1 MSQHTLT
8 IYPTFEIED
17 PVELLDI
24 NIDSIKNVNCSN
36 FWNSRIKSLSQNI
49 VQPRTK
55 STFASSFPILALP
68 PISPIPF
75 FEEWLINWTSSAH
88 KFNQH
93 PKNKIEFKHI
103 DTLNESIFNDIVFG
117 HDFITL
123 NADMEDHFKELLD
136 NLPVKNDLMIEI
148 ELLKSKQK
156 LYMKHKKFVKKINNK
171 SVHYFDELTPSYITY
186 NSSKELNESCLF
198 DYEKTASYLELHC
211 YNELSL
217 LVKLIKNPDED
228 KIVPAVVVTD
238 LMGNPLEVHCY
249 YKKKCISPEIMK
261 ELKPNL
267 LSESFITDG
276 YFDKRDI
283 EFLNMT
289 MI

>member
-1 MSQHTLT
+1 MSRHTLT

-75 FEEWLINWTSSAH
+75 FDHCMDSLTGSTH

-103 DTLNESIFNDIVFG
+103 DMLNESIFNDIVFG

-123 NADMEDHFKELLD
+123 NADMENQFQNLLD
-136 NLPVKNDLMIEI
+136 DLQVDNDLIVEI
-148 ELLKSKQK
+148 ELLKSKKK
-156 LYMKHKKFVKKINNK
+156 LYIRQKKFMKKVNGR
-171 SVHYFDELTPSYITY
+171 SVHYFDELTPSNIKY
-186 NSSKELNESCLF
+186 NSATSLNETSIF
-198 DYEKTASYLELHC
+198 DYDKKVRYLEMHC

-217 LVKLIKNPDED
+217 LVKILNNPPED

-238 LMGNPLEVHCY
+238 LMGTPLEVHCY
-249 YKKKCISPEIMK
+249 YRNKCISPEMMR

-267 LSESFITDG
+267 LKEDFLVDG
-276 YFDKRDI
+276 YFDKRDL
-283 EFLNMT
+283 EFIDMA

>member
-17 PVELLDI
+17 PVELSDI

-36 FWNSRIKSLSQNI
+36 FWNSRIKSLSQSI
-49 VQPRTK
+49 GLQRPK
-55 STFASSFPILALP
+55 STYASSLPVIALP
-68 PISPIPF
+68 PMSPIPF
-75 FEEWLINWTSSAH
+75 FDHWLDHWTGSTH
-88 KFNQH
+88 KFKQR
-93 PKNKIEFKHI
+93 PKNKIEFKNI
-103 DTLNESIFNDIVFG
+103 DILNESIFNDIIFG

-123 NADMEDHFKELLD
+123 NADMEDQFKDLLD
-136 NLPVKNDLMIEI
+136 NLQVNNDLIVEI
-148 ELLKSKQK
+148 ELLKSKKK
-156 LYMKHKKFVKKINNK
+156 LYIRQKKFMKKLNGR
-171 SVHYFDELTPSYITY
+171 SVHYFDELTPSHIKY
-186 NSSKELNESCLF
+186 NSSINLNETSIF
-198 DYEKTASYLELHC
+198 DYDKKVSYLELHC

-217 LVKLIKNPDED
+217 LVKIINNPPEN

-267 LSESFITDG
+267 LTENFFVDG

-283 EFLNMT
+283 EFLDMT
-289 MI
+289 II

>member
-36 FWNSRIKSLSQNI
+36 FWNDRMKSLSQNI

-55 STFASSFPILALP
+55 STFASSFPIISLP
-68 PISPIPF
+68 PMSPIPF
-75 FEEWLINWTSSAH
+75 FDHWLDNLTGTTH
-88 KFNQH
+88 KFNQYT
-93 PKNKIEFKHI
+93 KNKIEFKHI
-103 DTLNESIFNDIVFG
+103 DILNESIFNDIVFG

-123 NADMEDHFKELLD
+123 NADMEDQFKNLLD
-136 NLPVKNDLMIEI
+136 NLQVDNDLIVEI
-148 ELLKSKQK
+148 ELLKSKKK
-156 LYMKHKKFVKKINNK
+156 LYIRQKKFMKKVNGR
-171 SVHYFDELTPSYITY
+171 SVHYFDELTPSNIKY
-186 NSSKELNESCLF
+186 NSATSLNETSIF
-198 DYEKTASYLELHC
+198 DYDKKVSYLEMHC

-217 LVKLIKNPDED
+217 LVKILNNPPED

-238 LMGNPLEVHCY
+238 LMGTPLEVHCY
-249 YKKKCISPEIMK
+249 YRNKCISPEMMR

-267 LSESFITDG
+267 LTEPFLVDG
-276 YFDKRDI
+276 YFDKRDV
-283 EFLNMT
+283 EFLDMT